1 MLEPTLRNLK
11 SHERTFLL
19 VAALVVGVVGGL
31 GACGFRWLIHA
42 IERVG
47 WGTWNNDVANI
58 LAQPTWVM
66 FLVPAVGGLIVGPLV
81 YFFAREAKGH
91 GVPEV
96 MEAVALRSGK
106 IRPRLVIV
114 KSIASALS
122 IGCGGSVGREGPI
135 VQIGSALG
143 STIGQLLKVSGGRLR
158 TLVGC
163 GAAAGIAATFNAPIA
178 GAIFAVEVIL
188 ADFAVA
194 SFSPIVISSVIAT
207 VVARHFLGDV
217 PAFTVPSY
225 GMESPLELPVYFAL
239 GIAAALVAT
248 LFVRLLYRLE
258 DAADRLP
265 GPAWI
270 WTPIGGLLL
279 GVIGLKY
286 PHVLGVGYDT
296 IESALRGEALLG
308 LLAALILM
316 KILATSVTIAAG
328 FSGGVF
334 APSLFIGAATGGT
347 VGLIA
352 HGAFPEVC
360 VSPGAYAL
368 VGMGAVVAGTTRA
381 PITAIL
387 IIFELT
393 GDYELILPLM
403 SSCIVATLLC
413 DKLGKESIYTMKL
426 IRRGVDLQAGKELN
440 VLRSLRVRGEM
451 SDRSETVSPNTTFG
465 RLLARFNE
473 TPSSYYYVVRDDGR
487 LEGVVSLAELSAHIP
502 DAPVL
507 QNLLVASEMARDDV
521 PAVAIDANLDDVT
534 RMFDGRSR
542 EELPVV
548 DERGRFAGVI
558 GRRQIVEA
566 YNRELMKR
574 DMVHGLGSS
583 LRVARA
589 GEPVSLGGEQQLLEV
604 EAPASLIDRSL
615 GQLDVRQKHGVQVLL
630 VKRPAG
636 DQTLEIAP
644 DRDTILRH
652 GDRLVCMGHADA
664 LRRLKIL

>member
-1 MLEPTLRNLK
+1 MLL
-11 SHERTFLL
+11 
-19 VAALVVGVVGGL
+19 AALAVGILGGL

-42 IERVG
+42 IERIG
-47 WGTWNNDVANI
+47 WGTWSNDVANI
-58 LAQPTWVM
+58 TSQPVWLL

-81 YFFAREAKGH
+81 HFFAREAKGH

-96 MEAVALRSGK
+96 MEAVALRSGQ

-163 GAAAGIAATFNAPIA
+163 GAAAGIAATFNAPVA

-188 ADFAVA
+188 ADFGVG

-217 PAFTVPSY
+217 PAFDVPSY
-225 GMESPLELPVYFAL
+225 GMDSPAELPVYFAL

-248 LFVRLLYRLE
+248 FFVRLLYKLE
-258 DAADRLP
+258 DLADELP

-279 GVIGLKY
+279 GAIALKF

-296 IESALRGEALLG
+296 IESALHGDALLG
-308 LLAALILM
+308 LLAALVLV
-316 KILATSVTIAAG
+316 KILATCVTIASG

-334 APSLFIGAATGGT
+334 APSLFIGAACGGT
-347 VGLIA
+347 VGLLA
-352 HGAFPEVC
+352 HRLFPDVC

-387 IIFELT
+387 VIFELT

-403 SSCIVATLLC
+403 ASCIISTLLC
-413 DKLGKESIYTMKL
+413 EKLGRESIYTLKL
-426 IRRGVDLQAGKELN
+426 IRRGVDLQKGRELN
-440 VLRSLRVRGEM
+440 VLRSLQVRREM
-451 SDRSETVSPNTTFG
+451 SAAAETVPPNATFG
-465 RLLARFNE
+465 SLLVKVNE
-473 TPSSYYYVVRDDGR
+473 RPSTYYYVVADDGT
-487 LEGVVSLAELSAHIP
+487 LAGVVSLAELTEHIP

-507 QNLLVASEMARDDV
+507 QNLLVASEVARADV
-521 PAVAIDANLDDVT
+521 PAVSIDADLDEVT
-534 RMFDGRSR
+534 KLFDARSR
-542 EELPVV
+542 EELPVL

-566 YNRELMKR
+566 YNRELLKR
-574 DMVHGLGSS
+574 DMAHELGTS
-583 LRVARA
+583 LRAARS
-589 GEPVSLGGEQQLLEV
+589 GEAISLGGEQQLLEI
-604 EAPASLIDRSL
+604 EAPAPLIDRSL
-615 GQLDVRQKHGVQVLL
+615 GELDVRRRHAVQILL
-630 VKRPAG
+630 VKRPTG
-636 DQTLEIAP
+636 EQTVEIAP
-644 DRDTILRH
+644 DRDTVLRH
-652 GDRLVCMGHADA
+652 GDRLVCMGSGAA
-664 LRRLKIL
+664 LERLKSL